1 MAIDKTRPLKLESI
15 ATGGS
20 QDDLLPT
27 AMNPAEDY
35 AALKGLALE
44 DDDTTRIEKDADGD
58 IVAVSNVAGTV
69 KLRNPLPLIIAL
81 G

>member
-1 MAIDKTRPLKLESI
+1 MVDRVRPLKLEST

-27 AMNPAEDY
+27 AMNPAQDY
-35 AALKGLALE
+35 MAAKGVALE
-44 DDDTTRIEKDADGD
+44 DDDNTRLEKDADGD
-58 IVAVSNVAGTV
+58 IVAISNPAGTV

>member
-1 MAIDKTRPLKLESI
+1 MVDRVRPLKLEST

-27 AMNPAEDY
+27 AVNPTQDY
-35 AALKGLALE
+35 IVSKGLALE
-44 DDDTTRIEKDADGD
+44 DDDNTRIEKDVDGD
-58 IVAVSNVAGTV
+58 IVAISATAGTV
-69 KLRNPLPLIIAL
+69 KLRSPIPLIIAL